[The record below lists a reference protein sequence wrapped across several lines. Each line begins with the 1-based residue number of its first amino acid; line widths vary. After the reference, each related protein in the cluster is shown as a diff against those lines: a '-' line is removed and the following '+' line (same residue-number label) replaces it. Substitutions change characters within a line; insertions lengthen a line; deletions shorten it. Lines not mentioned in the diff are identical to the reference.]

1 MSAEWVEPDAPRA
14 STAPTLAPADDRPTQ
29 RGMLCL
35 YGFFAFLAAGGALL
49 ALDPGARTWPVAV
62 FLLSVV
68 ALMGT
73 SALYHRVRWSPGA
86 YGRMRRLDHAM
97 IFVLIT
103 GTETPLFLVGLEGRG
118 LDWLFYTALAVAGAG
133 FAITMFWAGAPK
145 WVRAVVY
152 VVVGWSGVPAI
163 PYLAE
168 SVGLGPLALLLGGG
182 LLYSIGALAYALK
195 RPNPWPGRFGYHE
208 VFHAF
213 VVAAAATHFAAIAAL

>member
-1 MSAEWVEPDAPRA
+1 MTSAAVAAAAPPAALVEQDGR
-14 STAPTLAPADDRPTQ
+14 PTL
-29 RGMLCL
+29 RGMLCV
-35 YGFFAFLAAGGALL
+35 YGLFGFAVAGAALL
-49 ALDPGARTWPVAV
+49 AFDPSARRWPIAV

-73 SALYHRVRWSPGA
+73 SGLYHRVRWSVTA
-86 YGRMRRLDHAM
+86 YYRMRRLDHAM

-118 LDWLFYTALAVAGAG
+118 LDWMFYTALAFAAAG
-133 FAITMFWAGAPK
+133 FAITMFWVSAPK

-163 PYLAE
+163 PHIVEAM
-168 SVGLGPLALLLGGG
+168 GIGPLALLLGGG
-182 LLYSIGALAYALK
+182 LLYSIGAVAYALK
-195 RPNPWPGRFGYHE
+195 RPNPWPGHFGYHE

-213 VVAAAATHFAAIAAL
+213 VVAAAATHFAVIAGL